1 MFKLQVV
8 GIVDFNQYFVG
19 CFCTDG
25 VAGAQ
30 GLFSFGDSY
39 TDTGYTDIASPPYG
53 ITWPAN
59 GTARRFSD
67 GRNQVDYLGMTIT
80 LSLYPTFSCPKVLIS
95 LQYSIVPNLTDDK
108 ILMTMRGTNNETSVS
123 NNSKQLLVPSEQL
136 SFCIVMKY
144 STFNFFLILSI
155 SLSIMSKTK

>member
-1 MFKLQVV
+1 MK
-8 GIVDFNQYFVG
+8 GIVNFIQYFVG

-39 TDTGYTDIASPPYG
+39 TDTGFPYITSPPYG

-67 GRNQVDYLGMTIT
+67 GHNQVDYLGMTIT
-80 LSLYPTFSCPKVLIS
+80 IS
-95 LQYSIVPNLTDDK
+95 LNPTLFLPQSTSLT
-108 ILMTMRGTNNETSVS
+108 TV
-123 NNSKQLLVPSEQL
+123 
-136 SFCIVMKY
+136 
-144 STFNFFLILSI
+144 
-155 SLSIMSKTK
+155 